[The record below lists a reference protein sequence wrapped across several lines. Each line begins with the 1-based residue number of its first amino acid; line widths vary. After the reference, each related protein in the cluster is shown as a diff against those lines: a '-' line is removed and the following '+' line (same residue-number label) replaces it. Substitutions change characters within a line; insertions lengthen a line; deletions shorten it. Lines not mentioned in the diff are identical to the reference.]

1 MNASGHVATANA
13 ILGGG
18 TDRAR
23 ARWVGEEEGRMRHLA
38 SGRGGRDDGGMKHKA
53 AVRVELAAQP
63 GGRVRVTLRGGGAAG
78 VAQIGL
84 RLDGVLHAVLVPG
97 PGPRGARVAEWDLPR
112 HLLFSTLDLTALP
125 DGRSLLALPWPLVA
139 IYGLDVE
146 QPVLDGLE
154 VVGSFAGAAFLADMI
169 GVEVLEGTRLAAQG
183 VAMRDA
189 AQGVAMRDAAPGVAM
204 RAAGTGRWTYR
215 LPLACLIPPSCQA
228 SLRLR
233 VGGME
238 QAAAPLLVQAN
249 ALGVLGCLDVVTP
262 TRVEGWAVRLGKGAS
277 PPALEV
283 LIDGDLVGTV
293 MPDQIRTDIA
303 LEAGQKGGT
312 RCGFGFDLP
321 KPADA
326 RVAKR
331 IAVRLAGTRTE
342 LTGSPAVVDPMP
354 ALMGR
359 FDTLHGLSAHGWA
372 LDRTQPGKP
381 VMVEAIGPGGEVL
394 GTGPASH
401 FRGDLLGAGLADGL
415 CAFKID
421 ISAHYERLIG
431 QEISVRFAG
440 SGVLVAG
447 SPIRITQ
454 NGNMQRFLRRRDV
467 LLGKPGVLPRLKR
480 ALTHRAGTC
489 GISIIMPVYN
499 TPRAWLSEA
508 LESVRHQFCDAWE
521 LICID
526 DGSSA
531 PHVRPLIESYAA
543 RDKRV
548 RLLRS
553 PQNVGVARATNFGLR
568 AAAYP
573 YVTFLDHDDYLEP
586 DAVWQLIRTAQQT
599 DADLIYGDEALT
611 DEHLRGILEFRLR
624 PAFSHDFYLSHPYF
638 VHPICVRTE
647 VARRIGGW
655 DESLAISAD
664 VDFVLRV
671 IEQARLV
678 AHVPAVLYRW
688 RTHEGSTGHAKQTD
702 VMTATTGALQRH
714 VDRLGLGAR
723 ISEGPWFN
731 QFRVDWPSDD
741 GLILIVIPTKNGHA
755 FLRKA
760 VDSIERTAAGAA
772 YRLVVID
779 HDSDEPDSQ
788 AYLRELAARH
798 VVMPYAGEFNFSRM
812 NNQAVARHGAG
823 ARYVLFL
830 NNDIEAT
837 QDGWLDRLRSLAHRA
852 EVGAVGALL
861 MYSDQRVQ
869 HAGVVLGFNNS
880 ADHALRL
887 QDVYLDRAGRRNLG
901 YNCGLT
907 SVREYSAVT
916 AACMMMRAEVFAE
929 VGGFEEK
936 FGIGFNDTD
945 LCLRIGRAGYRV
957 LYDGYTMLFHYES
970 ATRAQTKQ
978 VFHPADTRRMTRRW
992 GKMLKAGDPFYNPN
1006 LSLTTQDHVPREDPG
1021 CRIVYAPRVTQLR

>member
-1 MNASGHVATANA
+1 MKTLGHVGRRNA
-13 ILGGG
+13 ILRYSAGG
-18 TDRAR
+18 RR
-23 ARWVGEEEGRMRHLA
+23 ARWAGEDEQRRTGLA
-38 SGRGGRDDGGMKHKA
+38 PGGVGRDDGAMSHRAGAQPKHSA
-53 AVRVELAAQP
+53 TVRVELTPQP
-63 GGRVRVTLRGGGAAG
+63 GGRIRALLRGRGAADLAEIG
-78 VAQIGL
+78 VKF
-84 RLDGVLHAVLVPG
+84 DGVLHAILAPE
-97 PGPRGARVAEWDLPR
+97 PGPRGARVVTIDLPR
-112 HLLFSTLDLTALP
+112 HLLFAALELMRLPSCESLTALP
-125 DGRSLLALPWPLVA
+125 YPLAPA
-139 IYGLDVE
+139 YGLE
-146 QPVLDGLE
+146 LEPPALQGLE
-154 VVGSFAGAAFLADMI
+154 VIGGFSGAAFLADTI
-169 GVEVLEGTRLAAQG
+169 GVELLDGARLAGQG
-183 VAMRDA
+183 IATRQPDIC
-189 AQGVAMRDAAPGVAM
+189 
-204 RAAGTGRWTYR
+204 RWSYR
-215 LPLACLIPPSCQA
+215 IPLASLSPPSVGSA
-228 SLRLR
+228 LGLR
-233 VGGME
+233 VGGM
-238 QAAAPLLVQAN
+238 ASGLAPLNLAAN

-262 TRVEGWAVRLGKGAS
+262 TRVEGWALRLAAGVA
-277 PPALEV
+277 PPLLDV
-283 LIDGDLVGTV
+283 LIDGDVVGTAA
-293 MPDQIRTDIA
+293 PDQLRTDIA
-303 LEAGQKGGT
+303 RADGQTGGT
-312 RCGFGFDLP
+312 RCGFFFDLP
-321 KPADA
+321 KPADGA
-326 RVAKR
+326 AAKR
-331 IAVRLAGTRTE
+331 ISVRLAGTRTE
-342 LTGSPAVVDPMP
+342 LTGSPVVVDPMP

-359 FDTLHGLSAHGWA
+359 FDTLHGMSAHGWA
-372 LDRTQPGKP
+372 LDRTRPDQR
-381 VMVEAIGPGGEVL
+381 VMVEVVGPGGEVL
-394 GTGPASH
+394 GSGPASH
-401 FRGDLLGAGLADGL
+401 FRGDLLGAGLAEGL
-415 CAFKID
+415 CAFKVD

-440 SGVLVAG
+440 TGSMVAG

-467 LLGKPGVLPRLKR
+467 LLNKPGVLPRLRR
-480 ALTHRAGTC
+480 ALTHRAGDT

-543 RDKRV
+543 RDPRV
-548 RLLRS
+548 RLLSS
-553 PQNVGVARATNFGLR
+553 PQNVGVTRATNFGLR
-568 AAAYP
+568 AANYP

-586 DAVWQLIRTAQQT
+586 DAVWQLIRTARQT
-599 DADLIYGDEALT
+599 NADLIYGDEALT

-638 VHPICVRTE
+638 VHPVCVRTE
-647 VARRIGGW
+647 VARRVGGW

-671 IEQARLV
+671 IEQARSV

-688 RTHEGSTGHAKQTD
+688 RTHEGSTGHAKQND
-702 VMTATTGALQRH
+702 VMAATIGALQRH
-714 VDRLGLGAR
+714 VDRMGLGAR
-723 ISEGPWFN
+723 VSEGPWFN
-731 QFRVDWPSDD
+731 QFHVDWPSDD
-741 GLILIVIPTKNGHA
+741 GLILIVVPTKNGHA

-760 VDSIERTAAGAA
+760 VESIERTAAGAA

-779 HDSDEPDSQ
+779 HESDEPASI
-788 AYLRELAARH
+788 AYLREIAARH

-812 NNQAVARHGAG
+812 NNEAVALHGG
-823 ARYVLFL
+823 DARYVLFL

-837 QDGWLDRLRSLAHRA
+837 QDGWLDRLRSLAHRP

-907 SVREYSAVT
+907 SVRDYSAVT
-916 AACMMMRAEVFAE
+916 AACMMMRADVFAQ

-945 LCLRIGRAGYRV
+945 LCLRIGQAGYRV

-1006 LSLTTQDHVPREDPG
+1006 LSLKTQDHVPREDEG